1 MPTLSTMFEGHMSK
15 SDTSTTATSATTS
28 EFTGMNGDNN
38 VTHQVKDALT
48 AIPSPLLTAILTLQS
63 DTSAN
68 GTTISAEPHQAPEL
82 TTPASTLTN
91 DSGMN
96 IVPSASASATEVTSN
111 PDPMEVDQEKGKE
124 VRMDLDH
131 KKGEEAHMSLS
142 TKVAMVAAPAWM
154 TMLNMYVYLQEC
166 SDVKEWQG
174 LVQSLYKF
182 EEGNSINRVC
192 ITTSILLVIN

>member
-1 MPTLSTMFEGHMSK
+1 MSK
-15 SDTSTTATSATTS
+15 SDTSTMATSAMTS

-38 VTHQVKDALT
+38 VAHQVKDVLT
-48 AIPSPLLTAILTLQS
+48 TIPSPLLTAISTLQS

-96 IVPSASASATEVTSN
+96 IVLSASASATEVTLN

-131 KKGEEAHMSLS
+131 KRGGS
-142 TKVAMVAAPAWM
+142 THIVVH
-154 TMLNMYVYLQEC
+154 
-166 SDVKEWQG
+166 
-174 LVQSLYKF
+174 
-182 EEGNSINRVC
+182 
-192 ITTSILLVIN
+192 

>member
-1 MPTLSTMFEGHMSK
+1 MSK
-15 SDTSTTATSATTS
+15 SDTSTMATSAMTS

-38 VTHQVKDALT
+38 VSHQVKDALT
-48 AIPSPLLTAILTLQS
+48 TIPSPLLTTIPSPLLTAISTLQS

-68 GTTISAEPHQAPEL
+68 GTTISAKPHQAPEL

-96 IVPSASASATEVTSN
+96 IVLSASASATEVTLN

-131 KKGEEAHMSLS
+131 KRGGS
-142 TKVAMVAAPAWM
+142 THIVVH
-154 TMLNMYVYLQEC
+154 
-166 SDVKEWQG
+166 
-174 LVQSLYKF
+174 
-182 EEGNSINRVC
+182 
-192 ITTSILLVIN
+192 